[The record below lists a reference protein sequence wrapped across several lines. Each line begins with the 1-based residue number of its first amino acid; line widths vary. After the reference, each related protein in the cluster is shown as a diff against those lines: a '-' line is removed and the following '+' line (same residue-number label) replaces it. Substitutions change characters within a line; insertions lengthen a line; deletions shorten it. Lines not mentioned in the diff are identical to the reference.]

1 VPGPFGGN
9 IMAQVR
15 RSQLRTCR
23 CGGLCPVCFTA
34 MRRQLST
41 SRRRMDELY
50 DLAVEMYRDT
60 VARWARDSG
69 FDEDGVKD
77 LPS

>member
-1 VPGPFGGN
+1 
-9 IMAQVR
+9 
-15 RSQLRTCR
+15 
-23 CGGLCPVCFTA
+23 